1 MVQHHPDTEKLL
13 PFFRDHGPPKSA
25 ELPEVRAGFEKMAG
39 FFRPAP
45 DDKVTHGELGGVPVT
60 AIEGP
65 SADRN
70 KVVLFFHGGGYLV
83 GSSKSFAGF
92 AGALGRAFG
101 GRAVAV
107 DYRLA
112 PENKFPAAVDDC
124 VAAYKGLLAEG
135 VKPGQIALAG
145 DSAGGALSVAVLLS
159 LRDAKQP
166 LPSCAV
172 LISPWTDHEMR
183 SKSHTTN
190 AERDPDVTKQML
202 DAFTA
207 AYLQGQS
214 PRSPLVAPL
223 HADLHGLP
231 PLLIQVGSAEI
242 LLDDSLSLASVAA
255 HANVAVTL
263 QVWPDMIHD
272 WPLFSHIVADGP
284 KSINAAGA
292 FIAAHIG
299 KR

>member
-1 MVQHHPDTEKLL
+1 MTHHPDVEKLL
-13 PFFRDHGPPKSA
+13 PFFRDHGPPKDG
-25 ELPEVRAGFEKMAG
+25 ELPDVRAGFDKMIE
-39 FFRPAP
+39 FFKPAP
-45 DDKVTHGELGGVPVT
+45 DDKVTEGTLGGVRVT
-60 AIEGP
+60 RVQGP
-65 SADRN
+65 GANAR
-70 KVVLFFHGGGYLV
+70 KVLLFFHGGGYLV
-83 GSSKSFAGF
+83 GSSKAFAGF
-92 AGALGRAFG
+92 AGALARSFG
-101 GRAVAV
+101 GRAIAV

-112 PENKFPAAVDDC
+112 PENKFPTAVDDC
-124 VAAYKGLLAEG
+124 VAAYRGLVAEG
-135 VKPGQIALAG
+135 VRPEQIALAG

-172 LISPWTDHEMR
+172 LISPWTDHEMQ
-183 SKSHTTN
+183 SKSHSTN

-202 DAFTA
+202 DAFTG

-223 HADLHGLP
+223 HADLRGLP

-242 LLDDSLSLASVAA
+242 LLDDSLRLASVAA
-255 HANVAVTL
+255 HANVSVTL

-272 WPLFSHIVADGP
+272 WPVFSHTVSDGP
-284 KSINAAGA
+284 RAIAAAGA
-292 FIAAHIG
+292 FIAANIG